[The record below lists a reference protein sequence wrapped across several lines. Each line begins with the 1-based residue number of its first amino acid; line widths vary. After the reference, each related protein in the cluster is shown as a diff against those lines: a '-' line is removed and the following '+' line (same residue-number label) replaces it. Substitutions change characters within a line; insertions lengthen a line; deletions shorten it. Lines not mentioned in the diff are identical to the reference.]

1 MSSYDSAEGFC
12 IKPFKLLCPLRSRT
26 KDRKTKTKLRPYSNH
41 SNDRGLYIFNIARR
55 GCGGSPTM
63 VLSVRSSVHSF
74 IRSHTRL
81 FCGLLFVRSSV
92 RLFVRSFVR
101 SSVCRSA
108 IDSPANPLAFG
119 PACESFVPPCIASAC
134 RRVGL
139 GRSSDRLSADRH
151 LTRTR

>member
-92 RLFVRSFVR
+92 RLFVRSFVPLCVGPPLTVR
-101 SSVCRSA
+101 PTRWHLVRPVSPSSLRALHPRVDTSDSAAHPIVC
-108 IDSPANPLAFG
+108 
-119 PACESFVPPCIASAC
+119 PPI
-134 RRVGL
+134 GI
-139 GRSSDRLSADRH
+139 
-151 LTRTR
+151 